1 MVADGGKV
9 LLLDS
14 EKALKEIYP
23 EYITGWFVPSEVD
36 ISNMEIPESPVFNG
50 IEPLELRY
58 FNNNKRE
65 VPTVCK
71 VALHIVRNEHVIP
84 LASHMKIHAYITGD
98 MPERQKYI
106 ESIKGFTILKIND
119 HGTALISSMADE
131 KSLTDPV
138 AGKLL
143 SNMILSL
150 Y

>member
-1 MVADGGKV
+1 MVAGGGKALV
-9 LLLDS
+9 LDS

-23 EYITGWFVPSEVD
+23 EYITGWFVPTEGD

-50 IEPLELRY
+50 IEPLELKY

-65 VPTVCK
+65 VPMVCK
-71 VALHIVRNEHVIP
+71 VALQIARNEHVVP
-84 LASHMKIHAYITGD
+84 LASHMKIHGYINGD
-98 MPERQKYI
+98 MQRRQKYV

-119 HGTALISSMADE
+119 HGTLLVSSMEDE

-138 AGKLL
+138 MGKLL